1 VSEPISE
8 LRAVVAATPPAPPA
22 LAPYLARVRD
32 GAYKITDDE
41 VAALLAT
48 GCAEDEIFEQTVAV
62 ALAEGLRRLDLGL
75 AAIG

>member
-8 LRAVVAATPPAPPA
+8 LRAVVAAAPPVPPA
-22 LAPYLARVRD
+22 LEPYFDKVRVC
-32 GAYKITDDE
+32 AYKITDDE
-41 VAALLAT
+41 VAALVAA
-48 GCAEDEIFEQTVAV
+48 GHSEDEIFAQTVAA

>member
-22 LAPYLARVRD
+22 LAPYLARVR
-32 GAYKITDDE
+32 GCAYKITDDE
-41 VAALLAT
+41 VAALVAA
-48 GCAEDEIFEQTVAV
+48 GCSEDEIFEQTVAV

-75 AAIG
+75 AAIA